1 MLMEDSSFED
11 ESGDEHDGYDP
22 VRSRIV
28 DNQNVSYKPRYVPS
42 EADENSGS
50 DDLSDD
56 LEDHL
61 SYSHNPPHS
70 PVDSSSE
77 HSIVKSEQ
85 NHFSENLDYDR
96 EYHVE
101 PVVDVT
107 TPGYAPSQALT
118 PESSPA
124 LSYSGSEH
132 ASDVNVTGKTDP
144 NISSEVHQ
152 EDEVEHESND
162 DSESVS
168 EKDQEEFH
176 QQEVDETPQVNSVE
190 KYPTTKHNSP
200 IESLQYN
207 NFPDIFEDH
216 DDDQDQGKFNE
227 DFEGFERDEQPESQ
241 VDGIIA
247 DIFGESD
254 AEEEFEG
261 FAENELDKG
270 IEEEVEV
277 QTSSELVTKK
287 GPLTTAG
294 ENEGD
299 EESEHDDE
307 FVSDFDRIMEKKKE
321 ESRRRRR
328 RNRDIEFLNDSD
340 DLIVET
346 ISRMKSAADEDR
358 QLLTASRPA
367 TKKLNMLKE
376 VLAILRR
383 ADLKSALIENGMLSA
398 ITEWL
403 SPLPG
408 HTLPNLVIRDSMLTS
423 LSEFQSLSSEV
434 LQESGIGKALMY
446 LYKHPRETRENK
458 DRAGRLI
465 NEWLRPIFNLTSDYR
480 TLTKEERKQ
489 LDYEH
494 LPKRRNID
502 NEAYNHRDINRELDG
517 ETKGLLRPG
526 DPGWVNR
533 ARVPQPSNKDYII
546 RPKWRVRENATG
558 EDNDEEGNDDQT
570 EQSQSISRKH
580 RKTRTSG
587 FGATSRIESHIR
599 NLSNSARKSHAKA
612 ARAVPMSI
620 EGRNMSL

>member
-22 VRSRIV
+22 VCSRLV
-28 DNQNVSYKPRYVPS
+28 DNQKLAYEPRYVPS
-42 EADENSGS
+42 EPNENSSS
-50 DDLSDD
+50 DDLDD
-56 LEDHL
+56 DDNL
-61 SYSHNPPHS
+61 SCSHNSPHS
-70 PVDSSSE
+70 PVDSLKE
-77 HSIVKSEQ
+77 HSTIKPEYNQ
-85 NHFSENLDYDR
+85 FSKNPDYDK
-96 EYHVE
+96 EYHIGSI
-101 PVVDVT
+101 VDVT
-107 TPGYAPSQALT
+107 TPGYAPSQPLSS

-132 ASDVNVTGKTDP
+132 ASDVVSTSKADP
-144 NISSEVHQ
+144 DISEEIHQNKEVGHA
-152 EDEVEHESND
+152 SNS
-162 DSESVS
+162 DSDSVINYQ
-168 EKDQEEFH
+168 KGIH
-176 QQEVDETPQVNSVE
+176 LQEVDDTPRVNSVE
-190 KYPTTKHNSP
+190 KSTVIKYDTS
-200 IESLQYN
+200 IESSEYN
-207 NFPDIFEDH
+207 QFHDIF
-216 DDDQDQGKFNE
+216 DDNDDNHDQGKFNE

-270 IEEEVEV
+270 IEEEVEAE
-277 QTSSELVTKK
+277 TSNEFVPNK
-287 GPLTTAG
+287 GHATH
-294 ENEGD
+294 EEKD
-299 EESEHDDE
+299 DDESEHDDE

-321 ESRRRRR
+321 ELRRRRK

-358 QLLTASRPA
+358 QLLSASRPA

-376 VLAILRR
+376 VLSLLRR

-398 ITEWL
+398 VTEWL

-423 LSEFQSLSSEV
+423 LNEFQSLSPEV

-502 NEAYNHRDINRELDG
+502 CEAYSHRDINRELDG
-517 ETKGLLRPG
+517 DAKGLLRPG

-533 ARVPQPSNKDYII
+533 ARVPQPSNKDYIV

-558 EDNDEEGNDDQT
+558 DDDDDEGNDEQT
-570 EQSQSISRKH
+570 EQSQSLSQRH
-580 RKTRTSG
+580 RKTKQSS
-587 FGATSRIESHIR
+587 FGATSRIENHIR
-599 NLSNSARKSHAKA
+599 NLSNSARRSHAKA
-612 ARAVPMSI
+612 ARAVQMSI

>member
-1 MLMEDSSFED
+1 MRQILMVAKKSEPNIPEKIPEDD
-11 ESGDEHDGYDP
+11 EEELVSNSDSEP
-22 VRSRIV
+22 VR
-28 DNQNVSYKPRYVPS
+28 
-42 EADENSGS
+42 ADY
-50 DDLSDD
+50 L
-56 LEDHL
+56 
-61 SYSHNPPHS
+61 
-70 PVDSSSE
+70 
-77 HSIVKSEQ
+77 Q
-85 NHFSENLDYDR
+85 
-96 EYHVE
+96 
-101 PVVDVT
+101 DV
-107 TPGYAPSQALT
+107 Q
-118 PESSPA
+118 
-124 LSYSGSEH
+124 
-132 ASDVNVTGKTDP
+132 
-144 NISSEVHQ
+144 
-152 EDEVEHESND
+152 
-162 DSESVS
+162 
-168 EKDQEEFH
+168 
-176 QQEVDETPQVNSVE
+176 QQEPDKSHIDSPME
-190 KYPTTKHNSP
+190 KSSQPKYGFPA
-200 IESLQYN
+200 ESHR
-207 NFPDIFEDH
+207 FERFRDIF
-216 DDDQDQGKFNE
+216 DDNDADQDQSKFNE
-227 DFEGFERDEQPESQ
+227 EFEGFERDEQPESQ

-270 IEEEVEV
+270 IEEEVEI
-277 QTSSELVTKK
+277 QTSDEVASHK
-287 GPLTTAG
+287 GRQPTSG
-294 ENEGD
+294 ENED
-299 EESEHDDE
+299 DDESEQDDE
-307 FVSDFDRIMEKKKE
+307 FVSDFDRVMEKKKE
-321 ESRRRRR
+321 ELRRRRK

-340 DLIVET
+340 DLIVEM

-358 QLLTASRPA
+358 QLLSSGQPA
-367 TKKLNMLKE
+367 TKKLSMFKD
-376 VLAILRR
+376 VLALLRR

-423 LSEFQSLSSEV
+423 LSEFQSLSPEV

-458 DRAGRLI
+458 DKAGRLI

-517 ETKGLLRPG
+517 EAKGLLRPG
-526 DPGWVNR
+526 DPGWIGR

-546 RPKWRVRENATG
+546 RPKWRVRENPTG
-558 EDNDEEGNDDQT
+558 DEDDEEGNDDRT
-570 EQSQSISRKH
+570 EESQSLSRRR
-580 RKTRTSG
+580 RKPGSSA

-599 NLSNSARKSHAKA
+599 NLSNIARRSHAKA

>member
-1 MLMEDSSFED
+1 MLSEDSSFED

-22 VRSRIV
+22 VCSRLV
-28 DNQNVSYKPRYVPS
+28 DNEKAVYKPRYVPS
-42 EADENSGS
+42 EADEDSGS

-56 LEDHL
+56 PGNHL

-70 PVDSSSE
+70 PAGSLNE
-77 HSIVKSEQ
+77 YPIIKPEQ
-85 NHFSENLDYDR
+85 NQFAKDPDYDR

-101 PVVDVT
+101 PIVDIT
-107 TPGYAPSQALT
+107 TPGYAPSQALSS
-118 PESSPA
+118 PGSSPA

-132 ASDVNVTGKTDP
+132 ASDAILTRKAEPG
-144 NISSEVHQ
+144 ISEVHQ
-152 EDEVEHESND
+152 KAEHESNSY
-162 DSESVS
+162 SESVR
-168 EKDQEEFH
+168 EDDQEEFH
-176 QQEVDETPQVNSVE
+176 QQEVDRISQANSEE
-190 KYPTTKHNSP
+190 KYPTSKHNSP
-200 IESLQYN
+200 IESHQYN
-207 NFPDIFEDH
+207 QFHDIFEDN

-277 QTSSELVTKK
+277 QTTNEFETNK

-294 ENEGD
+294 GNEDD

-321 ESRRRRR
+321 ELRRRRR

-358 QLLTASRPA
+358 QLLTASQPA

-376 VLAILRR
+376 VLALLRR

-423 LSEFQSLSSEV
+423 LSEFQSLSPEV
-434 LQESGIGKALMY
+434 LQESGVGKALMY

-517 ETKGLLRPG
+517 EAKGLLRPG

-533 ARVPQPSNKDYII
+533 ARVPQPSNKDYIV

-558 EDNDEEGNDDQT
+558 DDDDDDEGNNDQT
-570 EQSQSISRKH
+570 EQSQSLSRKP
-580 RKTRTSG
+580 RKSRTSG

>member
-1 MLMEDSSFED
+1 MLVEDSSFED
-11 ESGDEHDGYDP
+11 ESGDEHGGYDP
-22 VRSRIV
+22 VCSRLV
-28 DNQNVSYKPRYVPS
+28 DNQKLAYKPRYVSS
-42 EADENSGS
+42 EPNENSSS
-50 DDLSDD
+50 DDLDD
-56 LEDHL
+56 EDN
-61 SYSHNPPHS
+61 SPCSQNSPHS
-70 PVDSSSE
+70 PVVSLNE
-77 HSIVKSEQ
+77 HSTIKPEHNQ
-85 NHFSENLDYDR
+85 FSKNPDYDK
-96 EYHVE
+96 EYHIE
-101 PVVDVT
+101 SGDVT
-107 TPGYAPSQALT
+107 TPGYAPSQPLSS

-124 LSYSGSEH
+124 LSYSGSENT
-132 ASDVNVTGKTDP
+132 SDVVSITKADP
-144 NISSEVHQ
+144 DISEETHQ
-152 EDEVEHESND
+152 DEVGHESDSDSDSIMKNYRKGIHLQETNETPHVDSTEKSAATKYDTSIESREYNQFHDIFDDND
-162 DSESVS
+162 DN
-168 EKDQEEFH
+168 H
-176 QQEVDETPQVNSVE
+176 
-190 KYPTTKHNSP
+190 
-200 IESLQYN
+200 
-207 NFPDIFEDH
+207 
-216 DDDQDQGKFNE
+216 DQGKFNE

-270 IEEEVEV
+270 IEEEVEAE
-277 QTSSELVTKK
+277 TSSEFVLKK
-287 GPLTTAG
+287 GHVEPG
-294 ENEGD
+294 EKD
-299 EESEHDDE
+299 DDESEHDDE

-321 ESRRRRR
+321 ELRRRRK

-358 QLLTASRPA
+358 QLLSASRPA

-376 VLAILRR
+376 VLSLLRR

-398 ITEWL
+398 VTEWL

-423 LSEFQSLSSEV
+423 LSEFQSLSPEV

-502 NEAYNHRDINRELDG
+502 CEAYNHRDINRELDG
-517 ETKGLLRPG
+517 EAKGLLRPG
-526 DPGWVNR
+526 DPGWINR
-533 ARVPQPSNKDYII
+533 ARVPQPSNKDYIV
-546 RPKWRVRENATG
+546 RPKWRVRKNATG
-558 EDNDEEGNDDQT
+558 DDDDYEGNDEQS
-570 EQSQSISRKH
+570 EQSQSLSQRH
-580 RKTRTSG
+580 RKTKQSG
-587 FGATSRIESHIR
+587 FGPTSRIENHIR
-599 NLSNSARKSHAKA
+599 NLSNSARRSHAKA
-612 ARAVPMSI
+612 ARAVQMSI